1 MFNRERAEEVMVR
14 DGLEALIAASPAN
27 VFYATDVYPYGRS
40 YALLP
45 LDRGVEPAL
54 VTPIS
59 GSTPVVLMSP
69 PWIRDVRYYGEFYV
83 VTRFAEE
90 PLSEEERRLIE
101 AQESWERSRDSDAVD
116 ILVKL
121 LEEKGIKKGRIGL
134 DDSNLRRDDP
144 LWNRIG
150 ISLPGLEVVPAAGL
164 FKEIRMVKTDEEI
177 RRLQEAVRITEAAWE
192 EALGSVRGGMTEKE
206 FSGTFMSA
214 IASKGGVNQTYL
226 GIYWP
231 PIAFG
236 RRTAFSDIAQ
246 PSGYRLRRGDI
257 IRFDGGCAYMGY
269 PCDMGRTVVY
279 GEPEERLVRF
289 WRAIFEGEN
298 MAVSLAEPGVRAS
311 SIFEAAVQEVRRNGI
326 GHYARHHTGHGWGI
340 DGYDPPTI
348 GPKDGTLLEEGMAL
362 CFETPYY
369 EVGRGGLIHED
380 VVMVTEKGPRY
391 LTKFEDE
398 LRIVG

>member
-1 MFNRERAEEVMVR
+1 MFNRERAEDIMAR
-14 DGLEALIAASPAN
+14 NGLEALIAASPAN

-40 YALLP
+40 YAILP

-59 GSTPVVLMSP
+59 GSTPVVLMSQS
-69 PWIRDVRYYGEFYV
+69 WIRDVRYYGEFYV

-90 PLSEEERRLIE
+90 LLSEAERRLIE
-101 AQESWERSRDSDAVD
+101 AQGSWERSRASDPVD
-116 ILVKL
+116 VLVKL
-121 LEEKGIKKGRIGL
+121 LEERGIKRGRIGL

-144 LWNRIG
+144 LWDGIG
-150 ISLPGLEVVPAAGL
+150 AYLPGLEVVPAAGL
-164 FKEIRMVKTDEEI
+164 FKEIRMVKTAEEI

-192 EALGSVRGGMTEKE
+192 EALESVHGGMTEKE
-206 FSGTFMSA
+206 FAGTFMSA
-214 IASKGGVNQTYL
+214 IASGGGVNQTYL

-236 RRTAFSDIAQ
+236 RCTAFSDIAQ
-246 PSGYRLRRGDI
+246 PSDYRLRRGDI

-269 PCDMGRTVVY
+269 PCDMGRTAVY
-279 GEPEERLVRF
+279 GEPEEKLVRF

-298 MAVSLAEPGVRAS
+298 RAVSLAEPGARAS
-311 SIFEAAVQEVRRNGI
+311 SIFEATVQEVRKSGI

-348 GPKDGTLLEEGMAL
+348 GPKDGTPLEEGMAL

-369 EVGRGGLIHED
+369 EVGWGGLIHED
-380 VVMVTEKGPRY
+380 VVIVTEKGPRY
-391 LTKFEDE
+391 LTRFEDE